1 MKQEELNET
10 VYKLLLN
17 DPDYYDIK
25 ILPSETI
32 NKLERIA
39 KKSKLEVKDAWRY
52 GVTTMRK
59 NLTSEYFIEKQQHML
74 NSSVIKDQGL
84 DLVKFMKGF
93 TEYDEI
99 SYIITPLQAILVR
112 TPDKD
117 HILRVIKAAYGLYGI
132 NPREEESSIL
142 FKDIQEQIIIMNLHH
157 TKNGVEETIKKG
169 SRIHPNS
176 IKILSKI
183 SSLLEVSTGLIKPKK
198 ISKITITDHNNCV
211 IKSSVKDKIE
221 LFEILNREATEDEP
235 RYMDKHFVGECIEAP
250 TCYPSKRLNQ

>member
-39 KKSKLEVKDAWRY
+39 KKNRLELKDAWCY

-59 NLTSEYFIEKQQHML
+59 NLTSEVFIENQQHML

-117 HILRVIKAAYGLYGI
+117 HILRVIRAAYG
-132 NPREEESSIL
+132 
-142 FKDIQEQIIIMNLHH
+142 
-157 TKNGVEETIKKG
+157 
-169 SRIHPNS
+169 
-176 IKILSKI
+176 
-183 SSLLEVSTGLIKPKK
+183 
-198 ISKITITDHNNCV
+198 
-211 IKSSVKDKIE
+211 
-221 LFEILNREATEDEP
+221 
-235 RYMDKHFVGECIEAP
+235 
-250 TCYPSKRLNQ
+250 